1 MLLKRRNLLL
11 VLNRLLH
18 FIHPNFRI
26 YASFLMPDKALLRDY
41 RVILF

>member
-1 MLLKRRNLLL
+1 MLFKRRNLLL

-18 FIHPNFRI
+18 FIHPNYRI
-26 YASFLMPDKALLRDY
+26 YVGFLMPEKALLRDY